1 MCFKVNHY
9 TYLNLLCKSL
19 QMHQEGR
26 VLTEG
31 NTLQGEPGPF
41 QKQVTHKVSGTKVV
55 FWP

>member
-1 MCFKVNHY
+1 MLQGQPLHLLKY
-9 TYLNLLCKSL
+9 TLEIL

-26 VLTEG
+26 VFTLG